1 MICFICKSEF
11 LSLSALVVHFKVIHM
26 LKKSST
32 YECTENQCS
41 QVFSTLDSFKRHT
54 QKHTNNVTKKIKI
67 NHNEKEIDDN
77 TVIFQDINKDVNLHN
92 PLKEFLQ
99 IQCET

>member
-11 LSLSALVVHFKVIHM
+11 SSLSTLVVHFKVIHM

-41 QVFSTLDSFKRHT
+41 QVFSTLDCFKRHT
-54 QKHTNNVTKKIKI
+54 QKHTNNVTKK
-67 NHNEKEIDDN
+67 
-77 TVIFQDINKDVNLHN
+77 NKN
-92 PLKEFLQ
+92 
-99 IQCET
+99 